1 MTNQSTTRA
10 CQECGEAIPSHLR
23 KGTKFCS
30 KTCQTR
36 DASRRYQRKI
46 DPEVKKQRFAE
57 WYNKTGRSAAA
68 EAWAE
73 TRSRLDEAVEVWMY
87 RLEHHYDIKTAD
99 DELKQVLRDEI
110 ELLPSLV
117 REHLEYHFF
126 EELGYE

>member
-1 MTNQSTTRA
+1 
-10 CQECGEAIPSHLR
+10 
-23 KGTKFCS
+23 
-30 KTCQTR
+30 
-36 DASRRYQRKI
+36 
-46 DPEVKKQRFAE
+46 
-57 WYNKTGRSAAA
+57 
-68 EAWAE
+68 
-73 TRSRLDEAVEVWMY
+73 MY